1 MDDKIR
7 HPASDKAKSEQ
18 PAEGQESLIQPVNLD
33 V

>member
-7 HPASDKAKSEQ
+7 HPASDKAKSKQ
-18 PAEGQESLIQPVNLD
+18 RAEGQESLIQPVNLD